1 VLTAVFIGPAALI
14 SDDVVYGPQKPGL
27 RFCVKAKPASRF
39 MMFPVVFW
47 CAESGDEHETKGTFL
62 RQVLSKFLI
71 LCKD

>member
-39 MMFPVVFW
+39 MMFPVVF
-47 CAESGDEHETKGTFL
+47 
-62 RQVLSKFLI
+62 
-71 LCKD
+71 